1 MLLDAF
7 NIKNPKASVASNEAI
22 IMLIVLFLNMCSFDE
37 GLLRAETGAK
47 MRITIQLNMLIRKI
61 PI

>member
-7 NIKNPKASVASNEAI
+7 NIKNSKASMASNEAI
-22 IMLIVLFLNMCSFDE
+22 IMLIVLFFNMCSLDK

-47 MRITIQLNMLIRKI
+47 MRITIQLNMLIIKI